1 MSFSRV
7 KAMSLEKD
15 LFKAYTRPIKE
26 KDLFKALNKSAKSI
40 SKRSASVIKQSDEFR
55 LKKKGQDKLFKD
67 NLKSAKWLRSLLIR
81 K

>member
-1 MSFSRV
+1 
-7 KAMSLEKD
+7 MSLEKD
-15 LFKAYTRPIKE
+15 LFKAYTRPLKE

-40 SKRSASVIKQSDEFR
+40 SKRGASTIKQSDEFR
-55 LKKKGQDKLFKD
+55 LNKKTRDKINKD